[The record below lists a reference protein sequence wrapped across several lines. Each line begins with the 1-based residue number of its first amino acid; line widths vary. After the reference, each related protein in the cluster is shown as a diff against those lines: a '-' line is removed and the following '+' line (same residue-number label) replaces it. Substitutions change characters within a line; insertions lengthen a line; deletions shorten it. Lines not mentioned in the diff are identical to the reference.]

1 MPKLYKVIKKDKN
14 LNLEYRCIII
24 KNYLILYTISENNKT
39 IYIAYIYYGK
49 SNYLFKL

>member
-39 IYIAYIYYGK
+39 IYIAHIYYGK